1 MRLFRV
7 LLEGNMTQSVKP
19 ESCGASREMSW
30 LEEEARGCALYRKK
44 IAYKRTKVSKE
55 NTQDKMENYPLFN
68 FLYIAGCLASYI
80 GNKQIDDGFNFHLD
94 VNCPA
99 DRTKMW
105 E

>member
-1 MRLFRV
+1 
-7 LLEGNMTQSVKP
+7 
-19 ESCGASREMSW
+19 
-30 LEEEARGCALYRKK
+30 
-44 IAYKRTKVSKE
+44 
-55 NTQDKMENYPLFN
+55 MENYPLFN